1 MSSPFGHSLAGLLLY
16 SGQGRTPDTRGYV
29 TAAVC
34 ACIANVPDLDFI
46 PGILLGTPNLY
57 HHGISHSLGAAVIFS
72 LLLFLVLRGVGVR
85 SLQLSFPLIFLLYS
99 SHVLLDLFSR
109 DGRPPFGVPLFWPL
123 SQRYLIVPFLPG
135 IKHSSLDHATIG
147 QVLENIFSLHNL
159 YVVAM
164 ETLLLVPLVLIV
176 KLVSG
181 KMTRADQ

>member
-16 SGQGRTPDTRGYV
+16 AGLSRTPNKRGYV

-72 LLLFLVLRGVGVR
+72 LVLFPVFRGVGIR
-85 SLQLSFPLIFLLYS
+85 ALQLSFSLIFLLYS

-123 SQRYLIVPFLPG
+123 SQRYFIVPILPG

-147 QVLENIFSLHNL
+147 QVLANVFSLHNL

-164 ETLLLVPLVLIV
+164 ETLLLLPLVLIV
-176 KLVSG
+176 TQLSG
-181 KMTRADQ
+181 RMTRADQ